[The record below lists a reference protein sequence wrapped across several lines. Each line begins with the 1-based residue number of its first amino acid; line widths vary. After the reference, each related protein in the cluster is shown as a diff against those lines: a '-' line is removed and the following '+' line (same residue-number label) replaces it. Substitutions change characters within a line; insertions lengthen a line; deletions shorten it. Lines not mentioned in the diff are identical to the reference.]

1 MLFLFKISNIGFVST
16 NPIVD
21 KFTIAFN
28 KLKFE
33 DNILSI
39 TSLVAFPSG
48 TDINIISTLATNSST
63 EWHIIEPEGAFLTM
77 LSMSYTNIFFN
88 DLDIN
93 IGASTLALVMGA
105 ILAYFTSNTEKG
117 GKWMIKVIMP
127 IAIILL
133 GFGLEL
139 TSLLKSEIGP
149 LGLFVVIIT
158 ALTSFMAC
166 YFVGKYLKLDLE
178 TSLALGTGGAI
189 CGNSAVIAVSPGL
202 KLKEEKVGVILAI
215 VNLLGLITFFTIPV
229 LSKLLN
235 LTEEQ
240 AGIWAG
246 SVIHAVPQAIAAG
259 ESIGPEAIVIATTV
273 KLSRVSLLVIIV
285 PLCAIIA
292 NNNTKVEGEKFK
304 IGTIPYFVP
313 GFIITAILSTWLM
326 PTEVSNHLASVGKIL
341 LLPLLASVG
350 FFINK
355 ESMKDAGGP
364 VLIVGLIATICMS
377 VSSYLVIMIFS

>member
-1 MLFLFKISNIGFVST
+1 M
-16 NPIVD
+16 D
-21 KFTIAFN
+21 RKFGIFCA
-28 KLKFE
+28 
-33 DNILSI
+33 I
-39 TSLVAFPSG
+39 
-48 TDINIISTLATNSST
+48 IISLLAY
-63 EWHIIEPEGAFLTM
+63 L
-77 LSMSYTNIFFN
+77 TNIFFN

-93 IGASTLALVMGA
+93 IGASTLALIMGA
-105 ILAYFTSNTEKG
+105 ILANFSSNTEKG

-139 TSLLKSEIGP
+139 TSLLKSEIGL

-292 NNNTKVEGEKFK
+292 NNNTNVEGEKFK

-326 PTEVSNHLASVGKIL
+326 PTEVSNHLASIGKIL

-377 VSSYLVIMIFS
+377 ISSYLVIVIFS

>member
-1 MLFLFKISNIGFVST
+1 MSKKIGI
-16 NPIVD
+16 IC
-21 KFTIAFN
+21 
-28 KLKFE
+28 
-33 DNILSI
+33 SI
-39 TSLVAFPSG
+39 
-48 TDINIISTLATNSST
+48 IIS
-63 EWHIIEPEGAFLTM
+63 IIAY
-77 LSMSYTNIFFN
+77 SMNDVFI
-88 DLDIN
+88 DLDIK
-93 IGASTLALVMGA
+93 IGASTLALILGA
-105 ILAYFTSNTEKG
+105 LSANLVPNIEKG
-117 GKWMIKVIMP
+117 GKWMIKIMMP
-127 IAIILL
+127 LAIILL
-133 GFGLEL
+133 GFALNL
-139 TSLLKSEIGP
+139 TSFFGSDIGY
-149 LGLFVVIIT
+149 LGLIVVIIT
-158 ALTSFMAC
+158 AITSFMAC
-166 YFVGKYLKLDLE
+166 YFIGKYMKLDLE

-215 VNLLGLITFFTIPV
+215 INLLGLITFFIIPV

-326 PTEVSNHLASVGKIL
+326 PTEVSNHLASIGKIL

-377 VSSYLVIMIFS
+377 ISSYLVIVIFS

>member
-1 MLFLFKISNIGFVST
+1 M
-16 NPIVD
+16 D
-21 KFTIAFN
+21 RKFGIFCA
-28 KLKFE
+28 
-33 DNILSI
+33 I
-39 TSLVAFPSG
+39 
-48 TDINIISTLATNSST
+48 IISLLAY
-63 EWHIIEPEGAFLTM
+63 L
-77 LSMSYTNIFFN
+77 TNIFFN

-93 IGASTLALVMGA
+93 IGASTLALIMGA
-105 ILAYFTSNTEKG
+105 ILANFSSNTEKG

-139 TSLLKSEIGP
+139 TLLLKSEIGP

-158 ALTSFMAC
+158 AVTSFMAC

-202 KLKEEKVGVILAI
+202 KLKEEKVGLILAI

-235 LTEEQ
+235 LSEEQ

-292 NNNTKVEGEKFK
+292 NNNTNVEGEKFK

-326 PTEVSNHLASVGKIL
+326 PTEVSNHLASIGKIL

-377 VSSYLVIMIFS
+377 ISSYLVIVIFS

>member
-1 MLFLFKISNIGFVST
+1 M
-16 NPIVD
+16 D
-21 KFTIAFN
+21 RKFGIFCA
-28 KLKFE
+28 
-33 DNILSI
+33 I
-39 TSLVAFPSG
+39 
-48 TDINIISTLATNSST
+48 IISLLAY
-63 EWHIIEPEGAFLTM
+63 L
-77 LSMSYTNIFFN
+77 TNIFFN

-93 IGASTLALVMGA
+93 IGASTLALIMGA
-105 ILAYFTSNTEKG
+105 ILANFTSNAEKG
-117 GKWMIKVIMP
+117 GKWMIKIIMP

-158 ALTSFMAC
+158 AVTSFMAC

-215 VNLLGLITFFTIPV
+215 INLLGLITFFTIPV

-273 KLSRVSLLVIIV
+273 KLSRVSLLIIIV

-292 NNNTKVEGEKFK
+292 NNNKKLEGEKFK

-313 GFIITAILSTWLM
+313 GFIITATLSTWLM

-377 VSSYLVIMIFS
+377 ISSYLVIVIFS

>member
-1 MLFLFKISNIGFVST
+1 M
-16 NPIVD
+16 D
-21 KFTIAFN
+21 RKFGIFCA
-28 KLKFE
+28 
-33 DNILSI
+33 I
-39 TSLVAFPSG
+39 
-48 TDINIISTLATNSST
+48 IISLLAY
-63 EWHIIEPEGAFLTM
+63 L
-77 LSMSYTNIFFN
+77 TNIFFN

-93 IGASTLALVMGA
+93 IGASTLALIMGA
-105 ILAYFTSNTEKG
+105 ILANFSSNTEKG

-158 ALTSFMAC
+158 AVTSFMAC

-292 NNNTKVEGEKFK
+292 NNNTNVEGEKFK

-326 PTEVSNHLASVGKIL
+326 PTEVSNHLASIGKIL

-377 VSSYLVIMIFS
+377 ISSYLVIVIFS

>member
-1 MLFLFKISNIGFVST
+1 MM
-16 NPIVD
+16 D
-21 KFTIAFN
+21 RKFGIFCA
-28 KLKFE
+28 
-33 DNILSI
+33 I
-39 TSLVAFPSG
+39 
-48 TDINIISTLATNSST
+48 IISLLAY
-63 EWHIIEPEGAFLTM
+63 L
-77 LSMSYTNIFFN
+77 TNIFFN

-105 ILAYFTSNTEKG
+105 ILANFTSNTEKG

-158 ALTSFMAC
+158 AVTSFMAC

-292 NNNTKVEGEKFK
+292 NNNTNVEGEKFK

-377 VSSYLVIMIFS
+377 ISSYLVIVICS

>member
-1 MLFLFKISNIGFVST
+1 M
-16 NPIVD
+16 D
-21 KFTIAFN
+21 RKFGIICA
-28 KLKFE
+28 
-33 DNILSI
+33 I
-39 TSLVAFPSG
+39 
-48 TDINIISTLATNSST
+48 IISLL
-63 EWHIIEPEGAFLTM
+63 AFL
-77 LSMSYTNIFFN
+77 TNIFFN

-93 IGASTLALVMGA
+93 IGASTLALIMGA
-105 ILAYFTSNTEKG
+105 ILANFTSNAEKG
-117 GKWMIKVIMP
+117 GTWMIKIIMP

-158 ALTSFMAC
+158 AVTSFMAC

-202 KLKEEKVGVILAI
+202 KLKEEKVGIILAI
-215 VNLLGLITFFTIPV
+215 INLLGLITFFTIPI

-273 KLSRVSLLVIIV
+273 KLSRVSLLIIIV

-292 NNNTKVEGEKFK
+292 NNNAKVEGQKFK

-313 GFIITAILSTWLM
+313 GFVITAILSTWFL
-326 PTEVSNHLASVGKIL
+326 PTEISNHLASIGKIL

-355 ESMKDAGGP
+355 ESMKDAGGS
-364 VLIVGLIATICMS
+364 VLVVGLIATICMTI
-377 VSSYLVIMIFS
+377 SSYLVIVIFS

>member
-1 MLFLFKISNIGFVST
+1 MSRKIGI
-16 NPIVD
+16 IC
-21 KFTIAFN
+21 
-28 KLKFE
+28 
-33 DNILSI
+33 SI
-39 TSLVAFPSG
+39 
-48 TDINIISTLATNSST
+48 IIS
-63 EWHIIEPEGAFLTM
+63 IIAY
-77 LSMSYTNIFFN
+77 SMNNVFI
-88 DLDIN
+88 DLDIK
-93 IGASTLALVMGA
+93 IGASTLALILGA
-105 ILAYFTSNTEKG
+105 LSANLVPNIEKG
-117 GKWMIKVIMP
+117 GKWMIKIMMP
-127 IAIILL
+127 LAIILL
-133 GFGLEL
+133 GFALNL
-139 TSLLKSEIGP
+139 TSFFGSDIGY
-149 LGLFVVIIT
+149 LGLIVVIIT
-158 ALTSFMAC
+158 AITSFMAC
-166 YFVGKYLKLDLE
+166 YFIGKYMKLDLE

-215 VNLLGLITFFTIPV
+215 INLLGLITFFIIPV

-292 NNNTKVEGEKFK
+292 NNNTKLEGEKFK

-326 PTEVSNHLASVGKIL
+326 PTEISNHLASVGKIL

-377 VSSYLVIMIFS
+377 ISSYLVIVIFS